1 MRQTETT
8 VVPVPHWRTTHT
20 SSPARRA
27 SGEVGRWRPRT
38 LPTSRPNRLD
48 ELGAEPHMTPPIV
61 TTAFA
66 AEPISACPKAIRVKW
81 DRPPTLSTTDEPP
94 SVWPLLSLTKG
105 TALQSHQLPTRP
117 LGHIAGEEAVFSAG
131 GACNW
136 PVSIA
141 LARVRGACE
150 RSLIRPSCHLLP
162 RCSCTSRSA

>member
-94 SVWPLLSLTKG
+94 SVWPLLSLTEG
-105 TALQSHQLPTRP
+105 TALQRRQLLTRS
-117 LGHIAGEEAVFSAG
+117 LGHIRPKPHQRHRRHRFRTDRRHTKK
-131 GACNW
+131 
-136 PVSIA
+136 IRDR
-141 LARVRGACE
+141 LT
-150 RSLIRPSCHLLP
+150 RSPSPL
-162 RCSCTSRSA
+162 